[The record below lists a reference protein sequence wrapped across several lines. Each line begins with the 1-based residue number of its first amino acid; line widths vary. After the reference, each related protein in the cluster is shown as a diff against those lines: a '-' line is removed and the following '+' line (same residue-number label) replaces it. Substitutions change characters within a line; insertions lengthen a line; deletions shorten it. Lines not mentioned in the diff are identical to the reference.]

1 MTYRVVLVEDDPMVL
16 SINRRYLEKDSR
28 FEVSAAFR
36 DGRSALE
43 YLESNEADLLLLDIY
58 MPVFTGLDLL
68 KALRMRG
75 IGIQVIMITAANDSG
90 SLETALSLGIMD
102 YLMKPFEYTRLKK
115 ALDTFIYQASVRKR
129 LEKGPKMHQQDID
142 KAKELLAEAGYP
154 DGFSFTI
161 QVPSNYQPHIDTAQ
175 VLAEQLKAIGVNAE
189 IQLIEWESWLSD
201 VYAGRNFEATVVG
214 LDASALTA
222 RAMLE
227 RFTSTSSKNFTNYSN
242 EEYDEVYARAV
253 ASTDED
259 EQTKDYKECEKILT
273 EDAANVYIQDMVSLV
288 ALNKKFAGYEFYPLY
303 VQDMA
308 KIYRVE
314 D

>member
-1 MTYRVVLVEDDPMVL
+1 MFVRLTTAQAAQLDDQFDVLDGTINLVQALYLNNDCEYFKDVRVRQALCYAV
-16 SINRRYLEKDSR
+16 NRQE
-28 FEVSAAFR
+28 
-36 DGRSALE
+36 
-43 YLESNEADLLLLDIY
+43 
-58 MPVFTGLDLL
+58 MLDLASDG
-68 KALRMRG
+68 KG
-75 IGIQVIMITAANDSG
+75 TIVG
-90 SLETALSLGIMD
+90 SSMYPAFGKYYMEELSD
-102 YLMKPFEYTRLKK
+102 YYE
-115 ALDTFIYQASVRKR
+115 
-129 LEKGPKMHQQDID
+129 QDIE

-201 VYAGRNFEATVVG
+201 VYAGRNYEATVVG

-242 EEYDEVYARAV
+242 EAYDEAFAKAV

-259 EQTKDYKECEKILT
+259 EQTADYKECEKILT
-273 EDAANVYIQDMVSLV
+273 EDAANVYIQDMASLV